1 MTGPLATGNGTR
13 IGLAF
18 GVAVLLVLIIGLI
31 GYRVTSQ
38 FVETASRV
46 AQTHH
51 VQAHLEELFS
61 QLKDVAD
68 GAHGY
73 VLTGAEEDL
82 IAFNAA
88 KTVIDQSVSN
98 LRDLTAGNRNQR
110 QRLDALAQFSEEE
123 VSVSQQAVDARAGG
137 GLEAGVRTIQSL
149 AGRQIMDSIRTI
161 IEDMKAEE
169 WELLRQREREQH
181 ATAAD
186 ARRIFALLTFIVIVL
201 LAAVA
206 YLVRRESVARQHT
219 QETLQAAYER
229 LDRRVEERTAELARS
244 NALLRREVA
253 DHERADE
260 ALRESEE
267 RYRNL
272 FARAHD
278 GIFIMTPDGQ
288 LVEVNE
294 SFARMHGYS
303 VEEMLLMNLK
313 DLDTPESSLKAP
325 ERMGRVLAGE
335 NLTFEVEH
343 YHRDGHVFPL
353 EVSAGLISSGGKS
366 YLQCFHRDISERVR
380 AERQMRDLER
390 LAQQRERLA
399 DIGAITAQIVH
410 DLGNPLAGLS
420 MQAQLVLHR
429 AKRDEH
435 QPVSVVIQPV
445 ERILAE
451 VRRLDSLIKEFM
463 DFSRDQR
470 LDLKTIDLFRFL
482 SDVVEIWRP
491 VAMDRG
497 IVLNAEVPQDGLS
510 LTADDEKL
518 RRVLDNLVKNAIEA
532 VDSGPGQVGINVSLP
547 APDAVCIM
555 VSDTGPGIPDSV
567 EAFRLFETTKVN
579 GSGLGLPVVK
589 QIVLAHRGTIGFS
602 RLSPHGTVFRIE
614 LPRSGPMVARGTVPR
629 RRSAEG

>member
-1 MTGPLATGNGTR
+1 MTGLRGNGTR
-13 IGLAF
+13 IELAF
-18 GVAVLLVLIIGLI
+18 GFAVLLVLIIGLI
-31 GYRVTSQ
+31 GYRVTSE
-38 FVETASRV
+38 FVETADRV

-73 VLTGAEEDL
+73 VITGAEEDL
-82 IAFNAA
+82 VAYGAA
-88 KTVIDQSVSN
+88 KGVIDRSIAN
-98 LRDLTAGNRNQR
+98 LRELTVNNRNQQ
-110 QRLDALAQFSEEE
+110 QRLDALEEFVEEE
-123 VSVSQQAVDARAGG
+123 VSVSQQAVDARAAG
-137 GLEAGVRTIQSL
+137 GLEAGVQTIQSL

-169 WELLRQREREQH
+169 WELLRKREREQH
-181 ATAAD
+181 ATATD

-206 YLVRRESVARQHT
+206 YLVRRDAAARQHT

-229 LDRRVEERTAELARS
+229 LDRRVEERTAELAQS
-244 NALLRREVA
+244 NALLRREIA
-253 DHERADE
+253 DHKRAKE
-260 ALRESEE
+260 ARQDSEE
-267 RYRNL
+267 RYRTL

-278 GIFIMTPDGQ
+278 GIFVVTPDGQ

-303 VEEMLLMNLK
+303 VKEMLLMNLK
-313 DLDTPESSLKAP
+313 DLDTPEASLGAP

-343 YHRDGHVFPL
+343 YHRDGYVFPL
-353 EVSAGLISSGGKS
+353 EVSAGMISSGGKS
-366 YLQCFHRDISERVR
+366 YVQAFHRDISERVR
-380 AERQMRDLER
+380 AERELRDLER

-429 AKRDEH
+429 ARRDER

-463 DFSRDQR
+463 DFSREQR
-470 LDLKTIDLFRFL
+470 LDLKAIDLSRFL
-482 SDVVEIWRP
+482 KDVVEIWRP

-497 IVLNAEVPQDGLS
+497 IVLNVDVPHDGLS

-532 VDSGPGQVGINVSLP
+532 IDSGPGQVEISVSLP
-547 APDAVCIM
+547 APDAMCIL
-555 VSDTGPGIPDSV
+555 VSDTGPGIPESV

-579 GSGLGLPVVK
+579 GSGLGLAVVK

-614 LPRSGPMVARGTVPR
+614 LPRSGPMMARSTVPH